1 MVEIFNNIRQLYRFT
16 LPCEALLEH
25 IEFFS
30 ETSLDDTNNIILKEN
45 FTVTLFPS
53 YTPTIWINLGS
64 PYYLQNGNRMHLVDS
79 DTDVLV
85 LRDKVIKRNNLPTD
99 NIYTVKFNPGGL
111 EAILG
116 ISQANIANGL
126 INVSNIIPPDTM
138 LRLKAM
144 DNFEERT
151 LLLETFFLSKIKA
164 RYHEKYTIK
173 IVKEAIDAFSSSS
186 LSANNSTVAENLFL
200 TDKTL
205 YRYFNTVIG
214 TSPKSYFATMRAR
227 SALTAYVKDPLLF
240 TPYNYGYYDRSHFY
254 KDVLKFTGQKLSSF

>member
-1 MVEIFNNIRQLYRFT
+1 MVEIFDNIRQLYRFT
-16 LPCEALLEH
+16 LPCEELLEH

-30 ETSLDDTNNIILKEN
+30 ETSLADTNSIILKEN

-64 PYYLQNGNRMHLVDS
+64 PYYLQNGNTMHLINS

-111 EAILG
+111 EALFG
-116 ISQANIANGL
+116 ISQAKIANGL
-126 INVSNIIPPDTM
+126 INVSDVIPQDTM
-138 LRLKAM
+138 QRLKAL

-151 LLLETFFLSKIKA
+151 ILLETFFLSKIKVQQDK
-164 RYHEKYTIK
+164 KYK
-173 IVKEAIDAFSSSS
+173 IRTVKEAIDTFCSSS
-186 LSANNSTVAENLFL
+186 LSANNSTVADNLFL

-205 YRYFNTVIG
+205 YRYFSTVIG

-227 SALTAYVKDPLLF
+227 TALTAYVKDPLLF
-240 TPYNYGYYDRSHFY
+240 IPYTYGYYDRSHFY